1 MPPPEQIEQVFHESM
16 NLPQGVDR
24 AEWLANRCAGDEELL
39 REVSSLLDAN
49 ARMTGWE
56 AKSEE
61 PAGLPAGLFGVYRP
75 VRLLGHGGMSTVYL
89 AERIDGR
96 FEQTVALKVMAAYLS
111 GPEFLRRFQTEGRLL
126 ASLNHPNITKLLDG
140 GVSPAGEP
148 FLILEYVDGDSLDCY
163 CDRHKLPIEARLG
176 IFVQVC
182 DAVDYAHRNLILHRD
197 LKPGNILVTAG
208 GTPKLLDFGT
218 ASLLQAD
225 GDVTVT
231 RARMLTPRYASPEQ
245 LRGAT
250 VGVTSDV
257 FSLGIVLYEL
267 LTGAWPFGTSP
278 SVLTD
283 LRRAAGEAVGTQP
296 ASAITEEAAAL
307 RSQPLRRLRT
317 ALSGDLAAIVMK
329 SLENDTGRRYA
340 TVRELVEDIDRF
352 LQGRPV
358 RARPQTF
365 VYRAGKFL
373 RRRWLP
379 VGATTVF
386 VAGLGAATAVA
397 IQQARS
403 AHAEAVKSQQVSQ
416 FLTGILAATSQARFD
431 PQKYTVAQM
440 LDAAEKRL
448 AKGPKQDPLIEAL
461 EHSSL
466 ARSYMRMRLADK
478 AMAQL
483 GQAIPKL
490 EALGDDA
497 DLVDALEAKAMIAQ
511 DQGRLDAAVADW
523 ERSLA
528 ILQRMGRHAPP
539 VLVFEAKDN
548 LAVTLSFLMHSQK
561 ERARRLYGEAIAMA
575 RKDASIPRTELATC
589 LSHYADLLSSEG
601 KNREAEAM
609 VLEALSTGRQE
620 DPGGEWEFS
629 PLFVL
634 SGMRASDGDSQGAKV
649 YAAQLVEVAS
659 RNVGPDSAEVAQA
672 KLTWALT
679 AAKTGESEKAAQ
691 AISEAMPVIEKSFA
705 SPSLDLWFAGRN
717 ASVVMRMAGR
727 YAEAERY
734 ARQSLKVAQDAH
746 IGPSDARLGNSW
758 EALGE
763 ALCAENKFAEGLE
776 ALRQAKSIYERAGP
790 VWAAAAAR
798 VSGRLAEIGTKA
810 GAGR

>member
-1 MPPPEQIEQVFHESM
+1 MPPPEQIEQVFHETM
-16 NLPQGVDR
+16 DLPQGVDR
-24 AEWLANRCAGDEELL
+24 GEWLAKRCAGDEELL

-49 ARMTGWE
+49 ARMAGWE

-61 PAGLPAGLFGVYRP
+61 PPRLPAGPFGVYRP

-89 AERIDGR
+89 AERIDGQ

-111 GPEFLRRFQTEGRLL
+111 GPEFLRRFQTEGRVL

-148 FLILEYVDGDSLDCY
+148 FLILEYVDGESLDSY
-163 CDRHKLPIEARLG
+163 CDRHKLPIEARLR

-218 ASLLQAD
+218 ASLLEAD
-225 GDVTVT
+225 AAVTVT

-250 VGVTSDV
+250 VGVASDV
-257 FSLGIVLYEL
+257 FSLGVVLYEL

-296 ASAITEEAAAL
+296 ASAITQEAAAL
-307 RSQPLRRLRT
+307 RAQPLRRLRT
-317 ALSGDLAAIVMK
+317 ALSGDVSAIVMK
-329 SLENDTGRRYA
+329 SLENDASRRYA
-340 TVRELVEDIDRF
+340 TVRELAEDIDRF

-365 VYRAGKFL
+365 GYRAGKFL

-386 VAGLGAATAVA
+386 VAGLGTATAVA

-416 FLTGILAATSQARFD
+416 FLTGILGATGRAQFD
-431 PQKYTVAQM
+431 PQKYTVAEM
-440 LDAAEKRL
+440 LDAAEERL

-483 GQAIPKL
+483 DQAIPKL
-490 EALGDDA
+490 ETLGDDGA
-497 DLVDALEAKAMIAQ
+497 LADALEAKAMIAQ
-511 DQGRLDAAVADW
+511 DRGHLDAAVADW

-528 ILQRMGRHAPP
+528 ILRRMGRNAPA
-539 VLVFEAKDN
+539 VLVFDAKDN

-561 ERARRLYGEAIAMA
+561 ERARQLYGEAIAMA
-575 RKDASIPRTELATC
+575 RKDASIPRTALATC
-589 LSHYADLLSSEG
+589 LAHNAELLSSDG
-601 KNREAEAM
+601 KDREAEAM
-609 VLEALSTGRQE
+609 LLEALSTGRQE
-620 DPGGEWEFS
+620 DPGGQWEFS
-629 PLFVL
+629 PLFFL
-634 SGMRASDGDSQGAKV
+634 SGMRASDGDSRGAKA
-649 YAAQLVEVAS
+649 YAAQLVEVAN

-672 KLTWALT
+672 KLTWALA
-679 AAKTGESEKAAQ
+679 AAKTGESDRAAQ

-727 YAEAERY
+727 YAESERY
-734 ARQSLKVAQDAH
+734 ARLSLKVARDAH

-763 ALCAENKFAEGLE
+763 ALCAENKFVEGLD
-776 ALRQAKSIYERAGP
+776 AMRQAKSIYEKAGP

-798 VSGRLAEIGTKA
+798 VTGRLAEIATKA
-810 GAGR
+810 HSR